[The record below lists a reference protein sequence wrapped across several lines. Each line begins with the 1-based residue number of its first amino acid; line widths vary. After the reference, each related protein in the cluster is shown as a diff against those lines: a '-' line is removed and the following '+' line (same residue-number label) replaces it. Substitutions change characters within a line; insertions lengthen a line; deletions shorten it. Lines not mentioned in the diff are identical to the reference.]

1 MKDLEA
7 PFVVCQPHTL
17 KTHMNGPEAPFLEAT
32 RTFRQGL
39 VVPYGVYGAD
49 EQSTAQTASADDDF
63 DLATIEE
70 YAPTAARLIKGL
82 SPEESIALLE
92 SRIENIKPYQDLP
105 VVGVFVKN
113 KIKEYELRLDALKR
127 QAMVERIKRS
137 LTLATWGI
145 GLTGVAGFSLWMW
158 NKYKQTKEQ

>member
-1 MKDLEA
+1 MRDLEP
-7 PFVVCQPHTL
+7 PFVLSQPHTL
-17 KTHMNGPEAPFLEAT
+17 KTNMNGPEAPFLEAT
-32 RTFRQGL
+32 RTVRQGL
-39 VVPYGVYGAD
+39 VVPYGVYGSDDTMTQAP
-49 EQSTAQTASADDDF
+49 SPDDDF

-92 SRIENIKPYQDLP
+92 SRIENIRPYQDLP

-127 QAMVERIKRS
+127 QANIERIKRL

-158 NKYKQTKEQ
+158 NKYNQTKEQ